1 MGYEHNGERYDTLTM
16 AGCADCTV
24 TGNSVIS
31 FNRERPV
38 IRLGAGR
45 DTGEKCRH
53 NDVTLNKVLPSTG
66 YEERPQMELT
76 DDADTNL
83 VVLPMAAGATARGRR
98 WTAAGITRAAHCRPP
113 SADDRGARD
122 RMRRRWAGFRCLER
136 ETVRHGWARRLGG
149 IGGYRRRLQRDCSVR
164 RQGVY

>member
-53 NDVTLNKVLPSTG
+53 NNDVTLNKVLPSTG
-66 YEERPQMELT
+66 YEEELDQAAGDRRLLNAAHLWPDHRT
-76 DDADTNL
+76 ADDAGGGHRRRARL
-83 VVLPMAAGATARGRR
+83 HARGWRR
-98 WTAAGITRAAHCRPP
+98 SAQRECPCTCLSLSLIAAACAIPGLRPGLSRIISASSIIRA
-113 SADDRGARD
+113 
-122 RMRRRWAGFRCLER
+122 
-136 ETVRHGWARRLGG
+136 T
-149 IGGYRRRLQRDCSVR
+149 
-164 RQGVY
+164 